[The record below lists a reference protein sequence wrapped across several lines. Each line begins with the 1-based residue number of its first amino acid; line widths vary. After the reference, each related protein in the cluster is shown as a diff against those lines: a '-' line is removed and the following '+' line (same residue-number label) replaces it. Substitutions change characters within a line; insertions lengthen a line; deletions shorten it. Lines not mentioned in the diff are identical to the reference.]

1 MTIDLQAKKAE
12 LLSKREE
19 LLNRLD
25 AIKKDYASGL
35 SADSEEQALQLE
47 NAEVLA
53 EISRVTNEDLQK
65 VTQAIERIEHE
76 LAQ

>member
-25 AIKKDYASGL
+25 AIKKDYANGL